1 MRKRGEPARIVPSAP
16 SSDTTIGIVAPAS
29 NVDESKLIKGCRV
42 LNKVGHK
49 TFYLDS
55 ILEKDLYFAGSAERR
70 AGELEDMF
78 RKTEISAILCARGG
92 YGSNHVLPVLNMGAV
107 RAHPKMFVGYS
118 DITTLLTYFCD
129 QADMVTY
136 HGPMVVADYAEVTF
150 TRFNKQ
156 LMKRI
161 SPGAL
166 QNGLGTVT
174 FSWPRTKQ
182 PRTGSAQGVLYGG
195 CLSMLAASLGTPYEV
210 QTENTILFIED
221 VNTKPYQIDRMLMQ
235 LKQAGKFKAVR
246 GFVFGEMKGCVQ
258 PGGQDYALTDV
269 INRVLGEF
277 KVPIAYGLGSGH
289 VTRAWNVTLPIGA
302 PVSLEVAEKS
312 AALTGL

>member
-16 SSDTTIGIVAPAS
+16 SRESTIGIVAPAS
-29 NVDESKLIKGCRV
+29 SFEEARLIKGCRV
-42 LNKVGHK
+42 LNKVGRK
-49 TFYLDS
+49 TFFLDS
-55 ILEKDLYFAGSAERR
+55 ILEKDLYFAGTAERR
-70 AGELEDMF
+70 AAELEEMF
-78 RKTEISAILCARGG
+78 RRADIGAILCARGG

-136 HGPMVVADYAEVTF
+136 HGPMVVSDYAAIPL

-156 LMKRI
+156 LHKGL

-166 QNGLGTVT
+166 QNTLGELT
-174 FSWPRTKQ
+174 FSVGRTKQ
-182 PRTGSAQGVLYGG
+182 PRTGAAQGVLYGG
-195 CLSMLAASLGTPYEV
+195 CLSMLAASLGTPYEI

-235 LKQAGKFKAVR
+235 LKQAGKFKSVR
-246 GFVFGEMKGCVQ
+246 GFIFGEMTGCVQ
-258 PGGQDYALTDV
+258 PGGQDYSLSDV
-269 INRVLGEF
+269 IVRVLGDL
-277 KVPIAYGLGSGH
+277 KVPIGYGLGSGH
-289 VTRAWNVTLPIGA
+289 VTRPWNVTLPIGA
-302 PVSLEVAEKS
+302 PFKLVVEEKR
-312 AALTGL
+312 ATLTGL